1 MAHYRH
7 HSLIVARGGQRG
19 GLPPASG
26 ETRDEGRINFAEIW
40 HTIRRGK
47 WIILLTTLVVAGII
61 GAYTYTL
68 PPVYESSAIVFV
80 DTRGSGNAPV
90 SVAAFT
96 PIERRALSNELGI
109 LRNSAELATRVAE
122 AIVATAETAG
132 AKDRFPILAP
142 TEDGREPSIREI
154 AFRLRE
160 RVRFSPLSD
169 QDMIVITAESTT
181 PEEAAVIANRY
192 AEEYERYSRER
203 SRESLAAAREF
214 VEKQVEQ
221 RRQELEE
228 LERQWEAFARSRQV
242 VRLGPQ
248 GERLVAEVAQLEAQ
262 RDAARFQLEQEKSA
276 LQFIEQELQKLEPGL
291 VDELVK
297 SRQVSTLEAQI
308 DALSKKIAELKVQA
322 EQYYVFNP
330 KLRGN
335 EEKLGDQQLVEI
347 VRQIDHFEKQREQ
360 LQAQLVKEMI
370 GRDSQAPASE
380 PLSYVEQLRARRIE
394 KQLAIQELER
404 QVEAFNQELAKYED
418 QLARLPRQQ
427 IELEQLERRRAMAEQ
442 WYTTFVQEL
451 QRIMIAE
458 QSELGYVKIVSSAFV
473 PTVPV
478 RPNRAQNIVLGI
490 LIGLGLGLGLAFL
503 RQAMHTQ
510 LDDPEKVR
518 EHGYTLLG
526 VVPAMEPYIRKHFRG
541 RKVVEVDERPRSTTL
556 ITLLDPW
563 SPIAENFRLIR
574 TNLQQHTPAKGR
586 AVTWLVTSPEMG
598 DGKTVVAANL
608 AVATAHGGQRTLLI
622 DADLRRPRAHEV
634 LGVADQPGLSELLLG
649 KVRPDPESWAT
660 DIPNLYFLPAGVVDQ
675 PPPELLGSQR
685 MVQLLE
691 FLRKHFD
698 VIVIDSPPV
707 LAVTDSVLLAQLC
720 EATLMVISA
729 GRTDAKALDIARQT
743 LESVNVSIA
752 GVIFNRYRADKHKG
766 YAYGYGYGRRYHKG
780 YGYYAREAAAG

>member
-7 HSLIVARGGQRG
+7 HSLIVARSGQRG
-19 GLPPASG
+19 GLPPAS
-26 ETRDEGRINFAEIW
+26 EKTRDEGRINFAEIW

-47 WIILLTTLVVAGII
+47 WIILLTTLVVAGVI
-61 GAYTYTL
+61 GLYTYTL
-68 PPVYESSAIVFV
+68 PPVYESNAIVFV
-80 DTRGSGNAPV
+80 DTRSGSNAPV
-90 SVAAFT
+90 SVVAFT

-142 TEDGREPSIREI
+142 TEEGREPSIREI

-160 RVRFSPLSD
+160 RVHFQPLSD

-221 RRQELEE
+221 RRQELEA
-228 LERQWEAFARSRQV
+228 LERQWEAFARARQV

-276 LQFIEQELQKLEPGL
+276 LQFIEQELRKLEPGL
-291 VDELVK
+291 VGELVK

-347 VRQIDHFEKQREQ
+347 VRQIEHFEKQREQ

-370 GRDSQAPASE
+370 GRDAQAPASE

-404 QVEAFNQELAKYED
+404 QIEAFNQELSKYED

-490 LIGLGLGLGLAFL
+490 LIGLGLGIGLAFL

-510 LDDPEKVR
+510 LDEPEQVQ

-541 RKVVEVDERPRSTTL
+541 RKMVALDERPRSTTL

-574 TNLQQHTPAKGR
+574 TNLQHSQAKGR
-586 AVTWLVTSPEMG
+586 AAAWLVTSPELG
-598 DGKTVVAANL
+598 DGKTLVASNL

-622 DADLRRPRAHEV
+622 DADLRRPRAHEM
-634 LGVADQPGLSELLLG
+634 LGMANQPGLAELLLG
-649 KVRPDPESWAT
+649 KVRPDLEKWAT
-660 DIPNLYFLPAGVVDQ
+660 DIPNLYFLPAGVIDQ

-685 MVQLLE
+685 MSQLLE
-691 FLRKHFD
+691 FLRKHFE
-698 VIVIDSPPV
+698 VIVVDSPPV
-707 LAVTDSVLLAQLC
+707 LAVTDSVLLAQRC
-720 EATLMVISA
+720 EATLLVVSA

-743 LESVNVSIA
+743 LESVNASIA
-752 GVIFNRYRADKHKG
+752 GVIFNRYRADKRKG

>member
-7 HSLIVARGGQRG
+7 HSLIVARSGQRG

-26 ETRDEGRINFAEIW
+26 EPRDEGRINFAEIW

-47 WIILLTTLVVAGII
+47 WIILLTTLVVAGLIA
-61 GAYTYTL
+61 AYTYTL
-68 PPVYESSAIVFV
+68 PPVYESRAIVFV
-80 DTRGSGNAPV
+80 DTRGGGNAPV

-96 PIERRALSNELGI
+96 PLERRALSNELGI
-109 LRNSAELATRVAE
+109 LRNSAELATRVAK

-132 AKDRFPILAP
+132 ARERFPILAP

-154 AFRLRE
+154 ALRLRE
-160 RVRFSPLSD
+160 RVRFQPLSD

-192 AEEYERYSRER
+192 AEEYEKYSRER
-203 SRESLAAAREF
+203 SRESLAAARAF

-221 RRQELEE
+221 RRQELEA

-291 VDELVK
+291 VNELVK

-335 EEKLGDQQLVEI
+335 EEKLGDQQLIEI
-347 VRQIDHFEKQREQ
+347 VRQIEHFEQQRAA
-360 LQAQLVKEMI
+360 LQEQLVKEMI
-370 GRDSQAPASE
+370 GRDGQSSPSE
-380 PLSYVEQLRARRIE
+380 PMSYVEQLRARRIE
-394 KQLAIQELER
+394 KQLAIRELER

-418 QLARLPRQQ
+418 RLARLPRQR
-427 IELEQLERRRAMAEQ
+427 IELEQLERRRNMAEQ

-510 LDDPEKVR
+510 LDDPEQVR
-518 EHGYTLLG
+518 AHGYTLLG

-541 RKVVEVDERPRSTTL
+541 RKVVEVDDRPRSTTL

-563 SPIAENFRLIR
+563 SPVAENFRLIR
-574 TNLQQHTPAKGR
+574 MNLQHTQVKGR
-586 AVTWLVTSPEMG
+586 AATWLVTSPETG
-598 DGKTVVAANL
+598 DGKTVVAVNL
-608 AVATAHGGQRTLLI
+608 AVATAHGGQRTLLM
-622 DADLRRPRAHEV
+622 DADMRRPRAHEM
-634 LGVADQPGLSELLLG
+634 LGFADRPGLAEILEG
-649 KVRPDPESWAT
+649 KARPDPESWAT
-660 DIPNLYFLPAGVVDQ
+660 DVPNLYFLPSGVIEQ

-685 MVQLLE
+685 MTQLLE

-698 VIVIDSPPV
+698 VIVMDSPPV
-707 LAVTDSVLLAQLC
+707 LAVTDSVLLAQC
-720 EATLMVISA
+720 CDATLMVVSA

-752 GVIFNRYRADKHKG
+752 GVVFNRYRADKRKG
-766 YAYGYGYGRRYHKG
+766 YAYGYGYGRRYHKS

>member
-1 MAHYRH
+1 MAQYRH
-7 HSLIVARGGQRG
+7 HPLIVARSGQRG
-19 GLPPASG
+19 GMPPTSNEA
-26 ETRDEGRINFAEIW
+26 RDGGRIHFAEIW
-40 HTIRRGK
+40 QTIRRGK
-47 WIILLTTLVVAGII
+47 WIILVTTLVIVGVI
-61 GAYTYTL
+61 GLYTYML
-68 PPVYESSAIVFV
+68 PPIYESNAIVFV
-80 DTRGSGNAPV
+80 DTRGNSNTPV
-90 SVAAFT
+90 SIAAFT

-109 LRNSAELATRVAE
+109 LKNSAELATRVAE
-122 AIVATAETAG
+122 AIVSTAETAN

-142 TEDGREPSIREI
+142 TENGRDPSIREI
-154 AFRLRE
+154 VFRLRAQ
-160 RVRFSPLSD
+160 VRFSPLSD

-214 VEKQVEQ
+214 VERQVEQ

-228 LERQWEAFARSRQV
+228 LERQWEMFARSRQV

-262 RDAARFQLEQEKSA
+262 RDASRFQLEQEKSA
-276 LQFIEQELQKLEPGL
+276 LQFIDQELQKLEPGL
-291 VDELVK
+291 VEELVK

-347 VRQIDHFEKQREQ
+347 VRQIDHFEKQREA

-370 GRDSQAPASE
+370 GRYNQSPTTE

-394 KQLAIQELER
+394 KQLAIRELER
-404 QVEAFNQELAKYED
+404 QIEAFNQELAKYDD

-478 RPNRAQNIVLGI
+478 RPNRAQNIVLGL
-490 LIGLGLGLGLAFL
+490 LIGLGLGFGLAFL

-510 LDDPEKVR
+510 LDDPERVQAQ
-518 EHGYTLLG
+518 GYRLLG
-526 VVPAMEPYIRKHFRG
+526 VVPAMEPYIRKYFRG
-541 RKVVEVDERPRSTTL
+541 RKMVEVDDHPRSTTL
-556 ITLLDPW
+556 ISLLDPW

-574 TNLQQHTPAKGR
+574 TNLRHTLTKWR
-586 AVTWLVTSPEMG
+586 AATWLVTSPEIG
-598 DGKTVVAANL
+598 DGKTVVAVNL
-608 AVATAHGGQRTLLI
+608 AMTTAQGGQQTLLI
-622 DADLRRPRAHEV
+622 DADLRRPRTHAM
-634 LGVADQPGLSELLLG
+634 LGLPASQPGLAELLEG
-649 KVRPDPESWAT
+649 TYRPDPGRWAT
-660 DIPNLYFLPAGVVDQ
+660 DIPNLYVLPAGVVNQ
-675 PPPELLGSQR
+675 PPPELLGSPR
-685 MVQLLE
+685 ITQLLE
-691 FLRKHFD
+691 LLRKQFD

-720 EATLMVISA
+720 DATIMVIAA

-743 LESVNVSIA
+743 LESVNVSIT
-752 GVIFNRYRADKHKG
+752 GVIFNRYRADKRKG
-766 YAYGYGYGRRYHKG
+766 YGYGYGYGRQYHKG
-780 YGYYAREAAAG
+780 YGYYTHKAAAS